1 MKRDIRSWGNIFNK
15 EVEEINFPIGDQFV
29 LSFGNQNSYGDSSL
43 PLNNFTV
50 KNTYV
55 NKNNYY
61 LSPTT
66 TINDYLLSKNKII
79 YGIPGKS
86 NVTLAGAIASDTHGK
101 DNLWGGGFHKN
112 VDSILI
118 RINDEIIRASRTE
131 NVDLFEAT
139 IGGYG
144 LSGQIIGVK
153 LRSNTDIFNSYI
165 TRYNFGNNVENL
177 LDSFS
182 FVKNNYWVGWVD
194 LLDKK
199 KKWISESSSPIRNNN
214 YNFTS
219 SKNDFSDIPMGLAF
233 VGKNRLKSL
242 SFINNFYFYLHKNK
256 KDKYK
261 KLNDILY
268 PISKFTDTRLISK
281 KNKIIQVQFSIP
293 IAKAKQADHLLEK
306 LIFNQRPLLC
316 SVKRISNP
324 EFNNNLSFL
333 QDGWTFAIDFAYE
346 DFDHLSIRDFYS
358 ELIKNNGKIY
368 LAKDSTLRPDEFHK
382 MFPEYKRWI
391 EVVNYYDKNKNFQ
404 SLMSKRLNLK

>member
-233 VGKNRLKSL
+233 VVKNRLKSL
-242 SFINNFYFYLHKNK
+242 SFINNFY
-256 KDKYK
+256 
-261 KLNDILY
+261 
-268 PISKFTDTRLISK
+268 
-281 KNKIIQVQFSIP
+281 
-293 IAKAKQADHLLEK
+293 
-306 LIFNQRPLLC
+306 
-316 SVKRISNP
+316 
-324 EFNNNLSFL
+324 
-333 QDGWTFAIDFAYE
+333 
-346 DFDHLSIRDFYS
+346 
-358 ELIKNNGKIY
+358 
-368 LAKDSTLRPDEFHK
+368 
-382 MFPEYKRWI
+382 
-391 EVVNYYDKNKNFQ
+391 
-404 SLMSKRLNLK
+404 